1 MGIPAIALGSGGR
14 GGGAHSL
21 NEWYDP
27 EGRETGLK
35 RILLT
40 LLAVAGVE
48 E

>member
-1 MGIPAIALGSGGR
+1 MGIPAIALGGGGR

-21 NEWYDP
+21 NEWYEP
-27 EGRETGLK
+27 TGREAGLK
-35 RILLT
+35 RLLLT